1 MLVAWHA
8 PAGTSSVQLGTA
20 PGSWRMAQGGAAG
33 GGSGV
38 TSVSAA
44 VPATS
49 AGPVPPFPAHVLHT
63 VFCSNLPDQ
72 ADRLYLYECFA
83 PFGAILS
90 VKVREVRVVM
100 HLIRCSLGGGWLQL
114 HHSSQ
119 SLQSSKVGSTL
130 ASMLSWSA
138 CAHVVR
144 DTQGRE
150 GLQWC
155 QHVVFLIRNTMIMMS
170 VPSAPLAAHMYT
182 AAEGQEGQQPS
193 SRVHQLRRCR
203 RRIAGG
209 RCHEQSACGG
219 QQAPARVPAQPVLAI
234 WSWADQ
240 LMMIGRSSWDWDVLD
255 LLGAQTHGWDARQT
269 WVAIADSLYRMYPG
283 GRRILLGTWILVG
296 LSRSCR
302 CAGGPWPLKRLNG
315 ARNPP

>member
-1 MLVAWHA
+1 MQFPQRHHLIAASCSLWSLASGPLQLYPLLVAWHA
-8 PAGTSSVQLGTA
+8 PAGTSSVQMGNA
-20 PGSWRMAQGGAAG
+20 PGDWRMAQGGAAG

-90 VKVREVRVVM
+90 VKVREARVVM
-100 HLIRCSLGGGWLQL
+100 HLIRFSLGGGWLQL
-114 HHSSQ
+114 HQLSQ
-119 SLQSSKVGSTL
+119 SLQSSQVGSTL

-150 GLQWC
+150 ELQWC
-155 QHVVFLIRNTMIMMS
+155 QHVVLLRS
-170 VPSAPLAAHMYT
+170 VPSAPLAAHA
-182 AAEGQEGQQPS
+182 AAEGQEGQQPP

-209 RCHEQSACGG
+209 RCHEQPTCGG
-219 QQAPARVPAQPVLAI
+219 QQAPAGVPAQPVLAV

-240 LMMIGRSSWDWDVLD
+240 LIS
-255 LLGAQTHGWDARQT
+255 
-269 WVAIADSLYRMYPG
+269 
-283 GRRILLGTWILVG
+283 
-296 LSRSCR
+296 
-302 CAGGPWPLKRLNG
+302 
-315 ARNPP
+315 